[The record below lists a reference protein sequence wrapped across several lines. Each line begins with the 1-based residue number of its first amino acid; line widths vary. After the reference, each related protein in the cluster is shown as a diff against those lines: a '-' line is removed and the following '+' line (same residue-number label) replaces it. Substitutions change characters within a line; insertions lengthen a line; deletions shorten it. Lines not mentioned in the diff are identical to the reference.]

1 MRRERNLTALCFT
14 VALMAALGTA
24 RAWADAWVSVRISG
38 FSPTSVS
45 INVGETVYFVVAD
58 DNGPYC
64 VQSTIGAWTPWYL
77 FDNGDGFGI
86 TINERGDY
94 YYRDTFTGHTGVIH
108 VGTGSVNVPPSVTI
122 TSPAE
127 WEVFTE
133 PAAFTFSA
141 TVTDSDNGVAAVEFY
156 VEANLIDTL
165 YTGPFSTQVTNLA
178 AGSYTLTVVARDT
191 ASATATAS
199 VQITVLPSTTP
210 TISMSSPRVVAGQF
224 QFEAAGLTVGKQVVL
239 EATTNPGSSGTWTPL
254 ETNVVASA
262 TVTFSTPALPGCRL
276 FRLLQLP

>member
-1 MRRERNLTALCFT
+1 M
-14 VALMAALGTA
+14 
-24 RAWADAWVSVRISG
+24 
-38 FSPTSVS
+38 
-45 INVGETVYFVVAD
+45 
-58 DNGPYC
+58 
-64 VQSTIGAWTPWYL
+64 
-77 FDNGDGFGI
+77 
-86 TINERGDY
+86 
-94 YYRDTFTGHTGVIH
+94 
-108 VGTGSVNVPPSVTI
+108 
-122 TSPAE
+122 
-127 WEVFTE
+127 
-133 PAAFTFSA
+133 
-141 TVTDSDNGVAAVEFY
+141 TDSDNGVAAVEFY

-210 TISMSSPRVVAGQF
+210 TITLSSPRIVAGQF

-239 EATTNPGSSGTWTPL
+239 EATTNPGSSATWTPL